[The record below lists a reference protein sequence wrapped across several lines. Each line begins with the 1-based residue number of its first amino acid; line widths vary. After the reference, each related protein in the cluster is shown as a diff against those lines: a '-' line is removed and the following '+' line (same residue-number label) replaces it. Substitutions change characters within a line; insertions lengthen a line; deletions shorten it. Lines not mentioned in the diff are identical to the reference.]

1 MVIIWGGWLAFDA
14 GTTLA
19 LNFRSVNAMCVT
31 NICASAGA
39 MTWMGMTYYETG
51 HWSLDSAFMG
61 AIAGL
66 VLITPAAGFIDMT
79 TAFFFGVI
87 GALVCRQALK
97 FKFTEFAERI
107 RWVDN
112 ADTFVSLYESDIF
125 FSPTD
130 DSEQRRYEPL
140 WPETC
145 TFSLLIGDTV
155 RGDLL

>member
-1 MVIIWGGWLAFDA
+1 MIIIWGGWLAFDA

-39 MTWMGMTYYETG
+39 ITWLGLTYYETG
-51 HWSLDSAFMG
+51 NFSLDSTFMG

-66 VLITPAAGFIDMT
+66 VLITPSAGFIDMS

-87 GALVCRQALK
+87 GALVCRQALR
-97 FKFTEFAERI
+97 FKFTKFAEKI

-112 ADTFVSLYESDIF
+112 GDTFVSSGTSIECYVAPDRSADHA
-125 FSPTD
+125 S
-130 DSEQRRYEPL
+130 
-140 WPETC
+140 C
-145 TFSLLIGDTV
+145 VLLTSMIRGFAGDTV
-155 RGDLL
+155 SGLLARK